1 MTVIEIHEDNHGLI
15 GIAKNY
21 KSALDF
27 LLNNHWIEDNTEVW
41 SGVYVSPENG
51 WKSLCQ
57 ELGEDWFDKMCSW
70 NIENFNDYWD
80 GSFMLIETEVY
91 GG

>member
-1 MTVIEIHEDNHGLI
+1 MTVIQIHEDSHGLI
-15 GIAKNY
+15 GIAKDY

-27 LLNNHWIEDNTEVW
+27 LVNNNWIEDSTEVW
-41 SGVYVSPENG
+41 IGPAEWARLDEARG
-51 WKSLCQ
+51 K
-57 ELGEDWFDKMCSW
+57 DWFDKMVNW
-70 NIENFNDYWD
+70 GIGNFNEYWD

>member
-15 GIAKNY
+15 GIAKDY
-21 KSALDF
+21 KSTLDF
-27 LLNNHWIEDNTEVW
+27 LLNNHWIEDSTEIW
-41 SGVYVSPENG
+41 AGDSYYQRLDE
-51 WKSLCQ
+51 K
-57 ELGEDWFDKMCSW
+57 LGEDWFDKMCSW
-70 NIENFNDYWD
+70 NIGNFNEYWD